1 MATNTLKTRIRN
13 AYKTESEWNS
23 SNPVLLLGEK
33 AYTNGGSNDG
43 YYKIGDGTSTW
54 SELSYVGSPET
65 KKVIIDT
72 NTYSGI
78 YASANDFA
86 NGTFYFGT
94 ITPETFYKE
103 WHIKYRIKSSVPS
116 QNNYSGFFEVELWG
130 SQAARTIYKITNA
143 HYSTSYRTLYYH
155 VLYSLTSTG
164 FTNGYGHALGI
175 GLRSSTNSTNSSY
188 PRTFQIDIL
197 ETDNCSFTFFEAM
210 TKYASI
216 PGTGSTNY
224 NGYSEYDGYNNGL
237 RESGDDNTVTQ
248 LLKHGTKLTAGE
260 NGIYGY
266 TLVMRDSTLLKF
278 QSIVTSF
285 GNGTSK
291 SKNTSGFYPYE
302 IYFYQPWNNNKVS
315 SGSLTGANVYNAF
328 DITDMRYTLN
338 CGKTLTASK
347 PLYLK
352 GTITNGL
359 FYLSDEMYSQDLPT
373 SEDGYVYI
381 YIGDVC
387 DTYRCNISDHNPI
400 FEYTNGKLHLY
411 NSVTKTDIG
420 LGNVENKSSAT
431 IRSELTKD
439 NVTTAL
445 GYTPPTTNTTYSAA
459 TTSSNGLMTSAMVT
473 KLNGITESADSV
485 SISQSLT
492 SGTKIGT
499 ITINGTGTDLYCQT
513 NTDTH
518 YTSHLYVGAS
528 GGNAN
533 ATSTTSDPYL
543 LCVDNTTNRNSIQ
556 LKAGSNMSISAV
568 NGIITFNSSYTNTD
582 TKVTQTVTTSNA
594 SYPLL
599 LAPSGQTATATTT
612 SYFDSGVTLNPSTN
626 TIAANIS
633 GNAST
638 ATKVYSTLTNPTTVT
653 TYYIPFHASASSSN
667 KSLLNNN
674 GLQYYTLEGT
684 ADATGKAQLGI
695 GNSTAS
701 GTAGNK
707 QGSIYLYGT
716 SSGYTYLIPGNNTTS
731 NVTLTLPSSTGT
743 IALTSSNVASA
754 TKATQDSAGQQIN
767 TTYIKGLSVSGKTI
781 TYTKGD
787 GSTGTITTQDTT
799 YSTGTA
805 SALGLTKLYTGT
817 GTNTDG
823 TMTQSAITS
832 ALNGKAAS
840 SHTHTKSQITDMP
853 TSLKNPYALNINGIS
868 YDGSSAKDVDL
879 FPLIIGTQT
888 ASTGSWTGNAS
899 SISALTDGLTIRY
912 WLPYSGSGNA
922 TLNLT
927 LADGSTTGAVN
938 CYYSGTSRLTTHY
951 AAGNIITLT
960 YRQGVSMSGSSTTY
974 TGWWAD
980 ANYDSGN
987 TKNTAGSTD
996 TSSKIFIIGAT
1007 SQASNPTTYSHDT
1020 AYVGTDGCLYS
1031 NSTKVSVEG
1040 HTHTAG
1046 NISAGQFAGAVTA
1059 NSTATSDVGV
1069 SQVRNIYA
1077 TTTDLTAG
1085 TSTLTSGKICLVY
1098 E

>member
-13 AYKTESEWNS
+13 AYKTESEWSS

-33 AYTNGGSNDG
+33 AYTKGGSKDG
-43 YYKIGDGTSTW
+43 YCKISDGTSTW

-65 KKVIIDT
+65 KKVIIDS
-72 NTYSGI
+72 NTFSGI

-94 ITPETFYKE
+94 IRPETFYKE
-103 WHIKYRIKSSVPS
+103 WHIKYRVKSSVPN

-224 NGYSEYDGYNNGL
+224 SGYSEYDGYNNGL

-278 QSIVTSF
+278 QSIITSS

-315 SGSLTGANVYNAF
+315 SGSLTGTNIYTSF
-328 DITDMRYTLN
+328 DVTDMRYTLN
-338 CGKTLTASK
+338 CGTTLTANK

-373 SEDGYVYI
+373 SADGYVYI
-381 YIGDVC
+381 YIGDAA

-400 FEYTNGKLHLY
+400 FEYSNGRLHLY
-411 NSVTKTDIG
+411 NGVTKTDIG

-431 IRSELTKD
+431 IRGELTKD

-445 GYTPPTTNTTYSAA
+445 GYTPPTTNTTYSEA
-459 TTSSNGLMTSAMVT
+459 TSSSNGLMTSAMVT

-499 ITINGTGTDLYCQT
+499 ITINGTATDLYCQT

-518 YTSHLYVGAS
+518 YTSHLYAGAS

-533 ATSTTSDPYL
+533 ATSATSDPYL

-568 NGIITFNSSYTNTD
+568 NGVITFTSSYTNTD

-626 TIAANIS
+626 TIAANVSGSSSSCTGNSATATTLQTARTINGTSFNGSANITTANWGTSRTLTIGSTGKSVNGS
-633 GNAST
+633 GNVSWSLSEIGAVADT
-638 ATKVYSTLTNPTTVT
+638 NGTLKFKLGDGNGGTNVELRR
-653 TYYIPFHASASSSN
+653 SGSS
-667 KSLLNNN
+667 
-674 GLQYYTLEGT
+674 
-684 ADATGKAQLGI
+684 
-695 GNSTAS
+695 
-701 GTAGNK
+701 
-707 QGSIYLYGT
+707 
-716 SSGYTYLIPGNNTTS
+716 SSGYALAF
-731 NVTLTLPSSTGT
+731 VST
-743 IALTSSNVASA
+743 V
-754 TKATQDSAGQQIN
+754 
-767 TTYIKGLSVSGKTI
+767 
-781 TYTKGD
+781 
-787 GSTGTITTQDTT
+787 
-799 YSTGTA
+799 
-805 SALGLTKLYTGT
+805 
-817 GTNTDG
+817 
-823 TMTQSAITS
+823 
-832 ALNGKAAS
+832 
-840 SHTHTKSQITDMP
+840 
-853 TSLKNPYALNINGIS
+853 
-868 YDGSSAKDVDL
+868 
-879 FPLIIGTQT
+879 
-888 ASTGSWTGNAS
+888 
-899 SISALTDGLTIRY
+899 
-912 WLPYSGSGNA
+912 
-922 TLNLT
+922 
-927 LADGSTTGAVN
+927 
-938 CYYSGTSRLTTHY
+938 
-951 AAGNIITLT
+951 
-960 YRQGVSMSGSSTTY
+960 
-974 TGWWAD
+974 
-980 ANYDSGN
+980 
-987 TKNTAGSTD
+987 
-996 TSSKIFIIGAT
+996 
-1007 SQASNPTTYSHDT
+1007 
-1020 AYVGTDGCLYS
+1020 
-1031 NSTKVSVEG
+1031 
-1040 HTHTAG
+1040 
-1046 NISAGQFAGAVTA
+1046 
-1059 NSTATSDVGV
+1059 NSTATYNTLINSDGT
-1069 SQVRNIYA
+1069 RNFALANHSHSSFSSDISVNDTINAPHVKNTSGQLTFQNQSFTCGLYDTAFRPLKDNTANLGLTSYRWIKVYA
-1077 TTTDLTAG
+1077 ASGTIG
-1085 TSTLTSGKICLVY
+1085 TSDERDKNILGDIDERYKKLYMQLKPILFKWKDERIDTNIHMGIGAQTTEKSALSCGIVPSELGMVEHDYWDEPSKDGRVDRYGINYQEITAMTIPIVQQHETLVQQHETKLLNYEKIVKAQETKINSLENELIQLKDLV
-1098 E
+1098 ESLTK